1 MNEPSWNESIKQAQV
16 NMRAPVLK
24 RFYKSAQAG
33 EAENGFALLLD
44 GRPTRTPAK
53 AKLIVPTRTLAQ
65 AVAAEWQAQGETIQP
80 ATMPLTR
87 LANSALDGVAQTM
100 AATVEEIAGFAGADL
115 VCYRALEPEAL
126 AARQAAAFDPLLAFA
141 QAALG
146 VRFLLAGGIMHVPQ
160 PEASLKAVRAAV
172 EAHDDPFALTAL
184 HGLTSLSG
192 SVLIALAVAREAMTV
207 EAAWAAAHVDEDY
220 QIEKW
225 GADEEATAR
234 RAARAREFAAAAF
247 TLEALRRP

>member
-1 MNEPSWNESIKQAQV
+1 MSEPSWNEAIKQAQV
-16 NMRAPVLK
+16 NMRPPVLR
-24 RFYKSAQAG
+24 RFYKSAQAS
-33 EAENGFALLLD
+33 EAEGGFALLLD

-53 AKLIVPTRTLAQ
+53 ARLIVPTRALAEAMAQ
-65 AVAAEWQAQGETIQP
+65 EWAAQVETIAP

-87 LANSALDGVAQTM
+87 LANSALDGVARTM
-100 AATVEEIAGFAGADL
+100 AATVAEIAGFAGADL

-126 AARQAAAFDPLLAFA
+126 AARQAAAFDPVLAFA

-146 VRFLLAGGIMHVPQ
+146 ARFRLAGGILHVSQ
-160 PEASLKAVRAAV
+160 PEASLEAVRASV
-172 EAHDDPFALTAL
+172 ETYGDPFALTAL

-192 SVLIALAVAREAMTV
+192 SVLMALAVARDAMTV
-207 EAAWAAAHVDEDY
+207 EAAWAAAHVDDDF

-225 GADEEATAR
+225 GADEEAMAR

-247 TLEALRRP
+247 TLDALRRP